1 VILRSFPRLLILP
14 LLLTVLTLP
23 FATNRAFAD
32 PRDFTLNNGTATTT
46 FNAVYVSPSAAADW
60 EDNLLSSNL
69 QPGQSLN
76 VTFGR
81 FNPST
86 CTNDVMVSGTDGSS
100 GELDGIDLCSTA
112 TVTFR

>member
-1 VILRSFPRLLILP
+1 MRSIPRLLVLP
-14 LLLTVLTLP
+14 LLLAVLTLP
-23 FATNRAFAD
+23 FAANRAFAD
-32 PRDFTLNNGTATTT
+32 PRDFTLNNGTASTT

-76 VTFGR
+76 V
-81 FNPST
+81 NPST
-86 CTNDVMVSGTDGSS
+86 CTYDVMVSGTDGST